1 MSRRVS
7 LDENTYLVL
16 LALLLGVLA
25 GLVNIVFRHTVE
37 LVELVVHGWGGGLLG
52 VALDGPTR
60 FLLPLLPL
68 AGALLL
74 IPLALLF
81 PGQIYGYRFPGFL
94 EEVNLRGG
102 VFKKRL
108 IAPKALAAALTI
120 GSGGSTGVEGPIAQ
134 LGGGLGSMLGQLLRA
149 SAGRIRV
156 LIASGV
162 AAAIAATF
170 NAPITGVLFAVE
182 IVLQGD
188 FQLQSFVALVLAAGV
203 ATVISRASF
212 GLHPAFLVPRYNLIS
227 PLELLSYVALG
238 VVAGVLAIVFIR
250 LFYGTRALFE
260 RSPLPT
266 HLRPA
271 AGALL
276 MGSVAIALPQ
286 VMGNGYEHIQTALD
300 GEMVWWLMFCLAGG
314 KIVATS
320 LTLGSGGV
328 GGTFAPSLYIGTM
341 LGGGFG
347 ALTHRWLPGV
357 TADPGAYA
365 MVGMAGFLAATT
377 QAPLTA
383 AFLLF
388 ELTASYMIV
397 LPVLFCI
404 ISALVVVRGARMTS
418 IDEVE
423 LARRGINLRAGKE
436 SSILSEV
443 RVADVMTRDFHVI
456 SERMPLRGILAL
468 IGGSR
473 HEYFPVVDDDGRMS
487 GALSFQELREVLF
500 EEGLKELVVA
510 KDVAVDSSSF
520 VTGEDTLGT
529 AMALLAKRDVTAL
542 PVMESRDSRRVVGL
556 VKRDDVLA
564 AYNSQL
570 LLRYG
575 SAAPSP

>member
-1 MSRRVS
+1 MRRITV
-7 LDENTYLVL
+7 DENTYLIL

-25 GLVNIVFRHTVE
+25 GVGNIAFRYAVE
-37 LVELVVHGWGGGLLG
+37 LIQLLVRGWGGSLLG
-52 VALDGPTR
+52 VSLEGPTR
-60 FLLPLLPL
+60 FLLPLLPVT
-68 AGALLL
+68 GALLL
-74 IPLALLF
+74 VPLALLF

-102 VFKKRL
+102 IFKKRL
-108 IAPKALAAALTI
+108 IFPRALAAALTI
-120 GSGGSTGVEGPIAQ
+120 GSGGSVGVEGPIAQ

-149 SAGRIRV
+149 SAARIRV

-170 NAPITGVLFAVE
+170 NAPITGVLFSVE

-203 ATVISRASF
+203 ATVISRATF
-212 GLHPAFLVPRYNLIS
+212 GVHPAFLVPQYNLVS
-227 PLELLSYVALG
+227 PVELLSYVVL
-238 VVAGVLAIVFIR
+238 GVLAGFLGLAFIR
-250 LFYGTRALFE
+250 MFYAVRDLFE
-260 RSPLPT
+260 RLPGPV
-266 HLRPA
+266 HLRPVV
-271 AGALL
+271 GALL
-276 MGSVAIALPQ
+276 MGSLAIALPQ

-300 GEMVWWLMFCLAGG
+300 GDMAWGLMLCLAAG

-320 LTLGSGGV
+320 LTLGAGGV
-328 GGTFAPSLYIGTM
+328 GGTFAPALYVGTM

-347 ALTHRWLPGV
+347 ALTHRWLPTL

-365 MVGMAGFLAATT
+365 MVGMAGFLAAVT

-397 LPVLFCI
+397 LPILFCI
-404 ISALVVVRGARMTS
+404 ISALVVVRGAGMPS

-423 LARRGINLRAGKE
+423 LERRGINLRAGKE
-436 SSILSEV
+436 SSILRDVGVTE
-443 RVADVMTRDFHVI
+443 VMTRDFQVI
-456 SERMPLRGILAL
+456 SERLPLRGILSL

-473 HEYFPVVDDDGRMS
+473 HEYFPVVDDDGLMN

-510 KDVAVDSSSF
+510 RDVAVSGGAFLTRD
-520 VTGEDTLGT
+520 DTLGT
-529 AMALLAKRDVTAL
+529 AMTLLAKRDVTAL
-542 PVMESRDSRRVVGL
+542 PVMESRDSRRVIGL

-564 AYNSQL
+564 AYNSHL

-575 SAAPSP
+575 DASKSA